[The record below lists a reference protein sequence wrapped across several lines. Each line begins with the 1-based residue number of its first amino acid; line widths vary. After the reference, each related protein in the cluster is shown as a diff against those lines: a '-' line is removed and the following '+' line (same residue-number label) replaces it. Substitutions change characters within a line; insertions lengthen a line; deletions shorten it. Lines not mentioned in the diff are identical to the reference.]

1 MLEIVLSIGVFTA
14 LVLGLVALILAVRS
28 RLVVTGPVEI
38 TVNDTRRI
46 EPQAGTRLL
55 AALAEAGIFLPSAC
69 GGVGTCGQCR
79 VEVEEDVG
87 TPLPIERA
95 RIAKRDLDRGTR
107 LACQVI
113 VKGDM
118 AVRVPEEIFGVETWR
133 CEVRA
138 NRNVTPLIKELLLDL
153 PEGVAPSFRAGGY
166 VQITCPPYRAKFS
179 DFDIDT
185 AYREEWDRLDLWRH
199 EGHCTQETARAY
211 SLANYPD
218 ETGIIL
224 LNIRLALP
232 PPDAGDAV
240 PPGVVSSY
248 LFSLK
253 SGDTVYVSGPYGHF
267 FATDSKTEMIFVG
280 GGAGMAPMRAHIFDQ
295 LKRLGTTR
303 KIGFW
308 YGARSKRDL
317 FYVED
322 FDRLQAEHE
331 NFRWVAGLSE
341 PGPEDDW
348 TGPTGFI
355 HDILF
360 EGYLKDHPAPETCEY
375 YLCGPPM
382 MLKATRMMLDNLG
395 VDPENIFFDEFGV

>member
-79 VEVEEDVG
+79 IEIAENG
-87 TPLPIERA
+87 GAPLPIERA

-166 VQITCPPYRAKFS
+166 VQITCPPYRAKFT
-179 DFDIDT
+179 DFDIDPG
-185 AYREEWDRLDLWRH
+185 RSLERHIRRLRQTVARFKAHERH
-199 EGHCTQETARAY
+199 FV
-211 SLANYPD
+211 
-218 ETGIIL
+218 
-224 LNIRLALP
+224 RL
-232 PPDAGDAV
+232 
-240 PPGVVSSY
+240 
-248 LFSLK
+248 
-253 SGDTVYVSGPYGHF
+253 
-267 FATDSKTEMIFVG
+267 E
-280 GGAGMAPMRAHIFDQ
+280 
-295 LKRLGTTR
+295 
-303 KIGFW
+303 
-308 YGARSKRDL
+308 
-317 FYVED
+317 
-322 FDRLQAEHE
+322 
-331 NFRWVAGLSE
+331 
-341 PGPEDDW
+341 
-348 TGPTGFI
+348 
-355 HDILF
+355 
-360 EGYLKDHPAPETCEY
+360 
-375 YLCGPPM
+375 GPP
-382 MLKATRMMLDNLG
+382 LIPKPQLG
-395 VDPENIFFDEFGV
+395 NADQHGEGE